1 MPLALALFLLAT
13 LSLLQ
18 AGTLPAQQAQF
29 EQARADAAATSF
41 LAYREAV
48 LDYLALHPGFTG
60 TAPDAALPW
69 PWGYAH
75 DGRWSHVVQPDGSL
89 FVYQAAGTTAPS
101 LLLAELQRKAWQPWL
116 LGRESGGQL
125 VSGIDPSIQLP
136 VPTAVPPGAVV
147 LAGR

>member
-1 MPLALALFLLAT
+1 MPLVLALFMLAT
-13 LSLLQ
+13 MALLD
-18 AGTLPAQQAQF
+18 AGSLPAQQALV

-60 TAPDAALPW
+60 TAADAALAW
-69 PWGYAH
+69 PWGYAR
-75 DGRWSHVVQPDGSL
+75 DSRWSHVVQSDGSL
-89 FVYQAAGTTAPS
+89 FVYQAAGTTAPP
-101 LLLAELQRKAWQPWL
+101 LLIEQLQRKASRPWL

-125 VSGIDPSIQLP
+125 VSASDASIRLP
-136 VPTAVPPGAVV
+136 VAPAVPAGAVV

>member
-1 MPLALALFLLAT
+1 MPLVLAMFLLAT
-13 LSLLQ
+13 LALLQ
-18 AGTLPAQQAQF
+18 AGSLPAQQAVL

-60 TAPDAALPW
+60 TAADAALAW
-69 PWGYAH
+69 PWGYAR
-75 DGRWSHVVQPDGSL
+75 DGRWSHVVQSDGSL
-89 FVYQAAGTTAPS
+89 FVYQAAGTPPP
-101 LLLAELQRKAWQPWL
+101 LLIAQLQRKASQPWL

-125 VSGIDPSIQLP
+125 VSASDASIRMP
-136 VPTAVPPGAVV
+136 VPPAVPAGAVV